1 MLAMLFISKM
11 PQISRRTVSIGIV
24 TVLNHPLA
32 LEDDTMSRRFC
43 ADSHTSSQ
51 PFWYPQQKD
60 RFFILNVK
68 QKLLVAA

>member
-11 PQISRRTVSIGIV
+11 PQIYRRTISIGIA
-24 TVLNHPLA
+24 TVLNHSLA

-43 ADSHTSSQ
+43 ADSHISLQ
-51 PFWYPQQKD
+51 PFWYPQQID
-60 RFFILNVK
+60 RLFNLNVK